1 MNIRLSEILCI
12 KNKLLQYSETHIVMA
27 SCIFLIVCL
36 LNSVQTYLLQA
47 GGNGDDI
54 TLLVALIMCNF
65 QTITCLVISVK
76 YPCNQDHRVKKLS

>member
-1 MNIRLSEILCI
+1 
-12 KNKLLQYSETHIVMA
+12 MA

-54 TLLVALIMCNF
+54 TLLVALIMCYF